1 MQKFVASTAVSQVKN
16 IFRKPYRNTYIFRNT
31 TLLDYCL
38 YCLPQ
43 MRLLILQIVPFLIV
57 ISIILFLEKI
67 FDEENFGRL
76 SDVILVP
83 G

>member
-1 MQKFVASTAVSQVKN
+1 
-16 IFRKPYRNTYIFRNT
+16 
-31 TLLDYCL
+31 
-38 YCLPQ
+38 